1 VIARH
6 AQQRSIRKQAQDMLQ
21 LWVQLGSAAVHQ
33 ITGRYNRIRL
43 NFRAGLLQDSLHVG
57 VGISAEE
64 SFALWH

>member
-1 VIARH
+1 MIARH
-6 AQQRSIRKQAQDMLQ
+6 AQKRSIRKRAQDMLQ
-21 LWVQLGSAAVHQ
+21 LWVQLCSAAMHQ

-43 NFRAGLLQDSLHVG
+43 NFRTGLLQDSLQVG